1 MRRTA
6 VLSVIA
12 ALTLAACGGTSST
25 TAASV
30 RGEEITF
37 EQVEEGLEEFRST
50 DRYKQLAEQG
60 DIDAIERQ
68 YEQGYLATLI
78 RRKMLAP
85 EAAERGIE
93 VTDADVAEQIEAIKA
108 DFPSEQAFEE
118 ALKEQALDLDALTEL
133 VQDRL
138 TEDALRAEVT
148 AESGPSEEEVR
159 AYYDENT
166 AEFEQARAQHI
177 LVEDRSLA
185 EQLVKQLRTAGEDDV
200 DGLFESL
207 AKKHSTDPG
216 SKDQGGDLGFQPAGT
231 FVPAFEDAVN
241 QLEIG
246 EISDPVE
253 TEFGFHIIR
262 VAERKTVEFEEAQ
275 QTITQ
280 QLAGPAQ
287 DDAWQ
292 QFLMEVYE
300 EADVEVNPRFGE
312 FDPETGEIRD
322 ATADDVPGGEAP
334 DGGAPVD
341 EGGEGVPLE
350 EQPPAE

>member
-1 MRRTA
+1 MKRI
-6 VLSVIA
+6 SIFIA
-12 ALTLAACGGTSST
+12 AAAVALAGCGGTSAD

-30 RGEEITF
+30 RGEEITV
-37 EQVEEGLEEFRST
+37 EQVEQGLAEFRAT

-93 VTDADVAEQIEAIKA
+93 VTDEDVAEQIEAIKA
-108 DFPSEQAFEE
+108 DFPSEEAFEE
-118 ALKEQALDLDALTEL
+118 ALKEQALDLDALTDL
-133 VQDRL
+133 VRDRL

-148 AESGPSEEEVR
+148 AEEGPSEEEIR

-166 AEFEQARAQHI
+166 AEFQQSRAGHI
-177 LVEDRSLA
+177 LVEDADLA
-185 EQLVKQLRTAGEDDV
+185 DRLVQQLRTEGEDDV
-200 DGLFESL
+200 DALFESL

-216 SKDQGGDLGFQPAGT
+216 SAEKGGDLGFQAAGT
-231 FVPAFEDAVN
+231 FVPPFEEAMAN
-241 QLEIG
+241 LEIG

-262 VAERKTVEFEEAQ
+262 VTERKTVEFEEAREN
-275 QTITQ
+275 IAQ

-287 DDAWQ
+287 DEAWQ
-292 QFLMEVYE
+292 AFLIATYE
-300 EADVEVNPRFGE
+300 EADVEVNSRFGE
-312 FDPETGEIRD
+312 FDPATGEIRD
-322 ATADDVPGGEAP
+322 PTADDVPGGEGPA
-334 DGGAPVD
+334 GGAPVD
-341 EGGEGVPLE
+341 EGGEGIPLE
-350 EQPPAE
+350 ESPAE